1 MSIRTKLV
9 LTLGLVLSIYLTVGF
24 FAASAYQ
31 RTAEQANEVQE
42 ETYRIVSAS
51 LAAQVRFKKQ
61 VQEWKDI
68 LLRGLDPELYDR
80 YLSQFV
86 DEEQATRVAIESLL
100 PLLDEGSEARRV
112 AERFYSAHVKL
123 GHQYREAL
131 KAFRT
136 TPVNPH
142 IAVDR
147 QVRGIDR
154 EPTDLLDQVVSATL
168 AQKET
173 RLAQITAQAD
183 IATRRILFAALG
195 IVTGT
200 ILFLVWLTDH
210 SIGRPI
216 AAATQI
222 AQRIS
227 EGDLSGEIDARGR
240 DEAAQ
245 LLHSLKIMQHN
256 LATSR
261 ATLSASE
268 ARTRLLLESS
278 GEGIFGLSTRGEC
291 IFINTAGVQLLGGA
305 SADEYL
311 GKPMH
316 DLMHHSRPDGS
327 AYRREICRACRTY
340 TTGEICH
347 VDDEVFWRADGS
359 SFPVEYSSHPIREHN
374 ELIGAVV
381 TFSDITERKQA
392 EVALHEAHRAL
403 QLERTR
409 LAERVEERTAELN
422 LANAEL
428 ASTARSK
435 DEFLAAMSHEL
446 RTPLTTIVGTSE
458 MLADWLYGDLNDK
471 QARAVSNI
479 EESAHHLLA
488 LINDILDVAK
498 VQAGG
503 MELVWDDVPVSQLC
517 EASLRLVRQPAHKK
531 NLRVSLKLDPQ
542 VQVVRGDNRRLK
554 QLLVNLLSNAVK
566 FTPENGSVGLEV
578 RGDATRGVAELS
590 VWDTGIGIAREHME
604 RVFKPFVQLD
614 SKLSRNYSGTGLG
627 LALSYRMA
635 ELHGGSIAMDSEIG
649 KGSRFT
655 VTLRWQPKSAPID
668 ATGAPTA
675 AVPTAGSEDIREG
688 ATILLAEDDVAN
700 SIMLTESL
708 QSKGYRVVQVP
719 DGVEAVAR
727 SRELRPDLILMDI
740 QMPNLDGLE
749 ATRLIRS
756 DQTLRHIPIVAIT
769 ALTMPGDRERC
780 LEVGVDEYLAK
791 PVGMR
796 DLLQTIQAHL
806 RPESPKVAAR

>member
-31 RTAEQANEVQE
+31 RTAEQASEIQR
-42 ETYRIVSAS
+42 ETYRIVAAS

-68 LLRGLDPELYDR
+68 LLRGHEPDLYDQ
-80 YLSQFV
+80 YLSQFFA
-86 DEEQATRVAIESLL
+86 EERETRDAIEALL
-100 PLLDEGSEARRV
+100 PLLDEGSEARRI
-112 AERFYSAHVKL
+112 AEAFHAAHQRL
-123 GHQYREAL
+123 GQQYREAL
-131 KAFRT
+131 TLYKQ
-136 TPVNPH
+136 TPVDAH
-142 IAVDR
+142 IAVD
-147 QVRGIDR
+147 QEVRGIDR
-154 EPTDLLDQVVSATL
+154 EPTDLLDQVVTSTL
-168 AQKET
+168 EQKEA
-173 RLAQITAQAD
+173 RLARVSAQAEV
-183 IATRRILFAALG
+183 ATRQILLGAVG

-200 ILFLVWLTDH
+200 ILFLVWLTDR

-216 AAATQI
+216 AAATEI

-227 EGDLSGEIDARGR
+227 EGDLSGEIHVHGH
-240 DEAAQ
+240 DEAAR
-245 LLHSLKIMQHN
+245 LLHSLQTMQLN

-261 ATLSASE
+261 ETLSASE

-278 GEGIFGLSTRGEC
+278 GEGIYGLNTSGEC
-291 IFINTAGVQLLGGA
+291 IFINTAGVQMLGEG
-305 SADEYL
+305 SAERYL

-316 DLMHHSRPDGS
+316 DRMHHTRSDGS
-327 AYRREICRACRTY
+327 PYPSQQCRACRTY
-340 TTGEICH
+340 VTGETCQA
-347 VDDEVFWRADGS
+347 DDEVFWREDGT
-359 SFPVEYSSHPIREHN
+359 SFPVEYSSHPIREHG

-381 TFSDITERKQA
+381 TFSDITARKRA
-392 EVALHEAHRAL
+392 EAALRDAHWALQDERAL
-403 QLERTR
+403 
-409 LAERVEERTAELN
+409 LAQRVEERTAELN

-458 MLADWLYGDLNDK
+458 MLADWLYGELNDK

-503 MELVWDDVPVSQLC
+503 MELAWDDVPVAQLC

-531 NLRVSLKLDPQ
+531 NLEVRLQLDPQ

-566 FTPENGSVGLEV
+566 FTPENGSVGLDV
-578 RGDATRGVAELS
+578 RGDAARGVVDLS

-614 SKLSRNYSGTGLG
+614 SKLNRSYSGTGLG

-635 ELHGGSIAMDSEIG
+635 ELHGGSIAVESEVG

-655 VTLRWQPKSAPID
+655 VTLRWQPKDGSGKDGAGAPERLD
-668 ATGAPTA
+668 PMDPDMAPTA
-675 AVPTAGSEDIREG
+675 G
-688 ATILLAEDDVAN
+688 ATILLAEDDPAN

-708 QSKGYRVVQVP
+708 QSNGFRVVHVA

-727 SRELRPDLILMDI
+727 SRVLHPDLILMDI

-756 DQTLRHIPIVAIT
+756 DNALKHIPIVAIT
-769 ALTMPGDRERC
+769 ALSMPGDRERC
-780 LEVGVDEYLAK
+780 LEVGVNEYLAK

-796 DLLQTIQAHL
+796 ELLQTIRTQL
-806 RPESPKVAAR
+806 RPAPARA